1 MDAFWVLLLYTALVF
16 VTGALAGVMYS
27 LRLQD
32 KY

>member
-1 MDAFWVLLLYTALVF
+1 MIPLLLYTALVF

-27 LRLQD
+27 VHLMD

>member
-1 MDAFWVLLLYTALVF
+1 MIPLLIYTLLVF

-27 LRLQD
+27 LHLYD